1 MALLAGAAAL
11 ALVPALT
18 LAATLRTGDQATIP
32 AGETVAHN
40 AYLMG
45 GSVLSSG
52 PVGGDLVATGGTV
65 VINDTVGG
73 DVMGGGGNVSV
84 LGAIAGDLRM
94 GGGTLVVSG
103 PIGGDLVAGG
113 GQITVTSAK
122 IGGDVLVAGGTVH
135 LSAPVS
141 GSANIRGG
149 SVVIDAP
156 IAGDV
161 EVHAQSLTFGSHA
174 VISGNLT
181 YEAPKAATME
191 TGASVKGKT
200 NFTPIVDVSV
210 GPEAALALMSV
221 WILSMLAA
229 LIVSALIIRMLVRR
243 YVVELGNAVLAS
255 AWRALGIG
263 FVALVVIPAAGFVM
277 MLTVV
282 GIPLGILTFIA
293 YAALLVFSW
302 MMAPVVVGAF
312 IEKWW
317 YERSPQMPWQVIVY
331 GAIAYSLIGILPI
344 IGGIFK
350 FVVILIALGSVIEKK
365 WEIAAE
371 WV

>member
-1 MALLAGAAAL
+1 VGAAAL
-11 ALVPALT
+11 SFVPAIT
-18 LAATLRTGDQATIP
+18 LAATLRVGEQATIP

-40 AYLMG
+40 AYLIG

-65 VINDTVGG
+65 VVNDPVSG
-73 DVMGGGGNVSV
+73 DVMGGGGNVSI
-84 LGAIAGDLRM
+84 LGAVAGDLRM

-113 GQITVTSAK
+113 GQITVTSPK
-122 IGGDVLVAGGTVH
+122 IGGDVLMAAGTVH

-141 GSANIRGG
+141 GSATIRGG

-156 IAGDV
+156 ISGDL
-161 EVHAQSLTFGSHA
+161 EVHAQSLTLGSHA

-200 NFTPIVDVSV
+200 VFTPIVDVSV
-210 GPEAALALMSV
+210 GPEAAFALLSV
-221 WILSMLAA
+221 WILSVLAS
-229 LIVSALIIRMLVRR
+229 LIVSALIVRMLFRR
-243 YVVELGNAVLAS
+243 YVVELGNAVLVKS
-255 AWRALGIG
+255 WRALGVG

-282 GIPLGILTFIA
+282 GIPLGMLTFVS

-302 MMAPVVVGAF
+302 MMAPIVIGAF

-350 FVVILIALGSVIEKK
+350 FVVILITLGSVIEKK